1 MNLTALAIRH
11 TVKATLLKQIQGVDL
26 VVAASILREL
36 ADEVEGLTPDE
47 PVAPLPPPPPRP
59 AASAKDAAEDD
70 WPGVESAVETPAP
83 SNESDKSKAQRMRD
97 ALAAGPRLINELA
110 RSLAGVGPYLDG
122 RSVQGRRQKL
132 EIERWKQIAVNL
144 VRQGDLERT
153 GGEVRLRKLRVEEH
167 PPAKPPPKASPPKV
181 FRKPKTKVK
190 PEPHEEPE
198 VESPVSQ
205 PNPEVEEATIELG
218 RSIMAI
224 LEPLEPNTTLSF
236 RSLLDMAVRRGIPA
250 ILVKEPGSEGAVVRK
265 VVDELVSSGALVVDS
280 LDSSRVRRG

>member
-36 ADEVEGLTPDE
+36 ADEVEGLAPDE
-47 PVAPLPPPPPRP
+47 PVVSPPPTTPT
-59 AASAKDAAEDD
+59 KVTTTAED
-70 WPGVESAVETPAP
+70 ESAVETPAP

-110 RSLAGVGPYLDG
+110 RSLAGVGPYIDG
-122 RSVQGRRQKL
+122 RSVQGRRQKI

-167 PPAKPPPKASPPKV
+167 PPAKPPLKVSPPKV
-181 FRKPKTKVK
+181 FRKPKTKPREE
-190 PEPHEEPE
+190 PEPCEEPE
-198 VESPVSQ
+198 VELLVSPPDPQ
-205 PNPEVEEATIELG
+205 VEEATIELG

-224 LEPLEPNTTLSF
+224 MEPLEPATTMSF